1 MVRALK
7 KTDGDIVITGD
18 TDNLIS
24 KMELME
30 RLNVSR
36 ATIQRWL
43 RIGLPYTPFANF
55 IVFNYNDVKKW
66 LEQQNYGD
74 IDLIAR
80 LKREKNNRRKRRVI

>member
-7 KTDGDIVITGD
+7 KTDGDIVITDD

-43 RIGLPYTPFANF
+43 RIGLPHTPFANF

-80 LKREKNNRRKRRVI
+80 LKREKNARRKDRW